1 MRARGY
7 EFIQTTNPGSWLRLR
22 CAGRRLSLR
31 GSGLTLLIALALNA
45 LALFAALG
53 LTVLGLTVLRAPAAF
68 LARREIGGRRL
79 LVLADDDLGA
89 VGQVGKAGRHHAIG
103 ARQSACYHGIRFV
116 LLRHHDRFRCYNV
129 VALANDVA
137 KRPRRTAL
145 NRRGRYNNRL
155 REGVDLEQHIDELA
169 RP

>member
-31 GSGLTLLIALALNA
+31 GSGLPLLTALA
-45 LALFAALG
+45 
-53 LTVLGLTVLRAPAAF
+53 LTVLGLPVLRAPAAF

-103 ARQSACYHGIRFV
+103 GGQSAPSPRIPLFLSRYH
-116 LLRHHDRFRCYNV
+116 N
-129 VALANDVA
+129 
-137 KRPRRTAL
+137 
-145 NRRGRYNNRL
+145 
-155 REGVDLEQHIDELA
+155 
-169 RP
+169 